1 MLSCWQV
8 IGNTKHKCFA
18 MLRSMKAEEEA
29 GYVKNMPFSSHQG
42 YPTAMKS
49 TYQLYRSIIAGGA
62 EFLSHCTTAA
72 VL

>member
-1 MLSCWQV
+1 
-8 IGNTKHKCFA
+8 
-18 MLRSMKAEEEA
+18 MKAEEEA